1 MGRKAVQVDNIIF
14 RLLSSIS
21 KGNLTVERLQL
32 SNRTTYTLRVDNTT
46 AAYIDIENVATPTN
60 GVLLSFIVALIDDE
74 TSAYMLRLNN
84 WIISSVQAETGVDN
98 WKVIPSHPDDDS
110 HPDERLSV
118 LYLPES
124 HQIQKRQPWEAIP
137 DHLWDRLAVKLWCS
151 GYTNQEIAQRVKV
164 HPRTITNRISEL
176 RRRYPA
182 AAIPTQEQRKK
193 QMIQDDIE

>member
-1 MGRKAVQVDNIIF
+1 MGRKAAQVDNIIF
-14 RLLSSIS
+14 RILSSIS

-46 AAYIDIENVATPTN
+46 VAYIDIENVSNPTD
-60 GVLLSFIVALIDDE
+60 GVLLSFIVALVDDQ
-74 TSAYMLRLNN
+74 TSVDMLRLNN
-84 WIISSVQAETGVDN
+84 WIMSSVQAETGVDS
-98 WKVIPSHPDDDS
+98 WKVVPSYSDDDP

-124 HQIQKRQPWEAIP
+124 HQIHKRQPWEMIP
-137 DHLWDRLAVKLWCS
+137 DHLWDRVAVKLWCS

-164 HPRTITNRISEL
+164 HPRSVTNRISEL

-182 AAIPTQEQRKK
+182 AAIPTQEERKK
-193 QMIQDDIE
+193 RMIQDDMK